1 MAGKY
6 IKKKS
11 TMIKRKGSALNL
23 LGRPVNRFDYG
34 GYPNMDNSMFPDM
47 NHYYSNTNNPNLRV
61 QKSETPVLQ
70 RVNGADKLF
79 NQPVTSS
86 KSSNPISSVSG
97 SGSGSKS
104 GKSGGA
110 GYDQM
115 ADTIGQVNT
124 GLAALN
130 AATDKSGGTKQ
141 GQLALS
147 QVSGGDGMNNMIGES
162 IFRTSQIL
170 GLFDN
175 AFTSKRKPLE
185 ETVGLYGNGGDLSR
199 NVNLFAGGGGA
210 AAGGGGFNF
219 GSMMGMMGNMGGGQG
234 GGMMGG
240 QGGGGKANDIQ
251 NAINTGM
258 ALAANSV
265 FESQNPSTGDLKT
278 RLYQAGARQFN
289 SITNQDLANEVGQ
302 RNMNYDHVGM
312 RDIRNKSL
320 FSEFNDSL
328 GASAKGYEA
337 GSSFGPWGAA
347 IGGVVGG
354 VSSLVGSIIGRHKA
368 VTEKHKINKAAD
380 IATARQGINLLQA
393 ADRIDKN
400 NNFNIAANY
409 GVQSAYGGPLNTMAD
424 GGKIDPTFIDRINT
438 SKANFVSRL
447 KDPNRKTIKNWEN
460 KGQVSTHKLSY
471 ATDDSGRAIVF
482 PMVQEVNGKLM
493 DYSNPKY
500 KKDWRAAMNNAIA
513 NKDTLMM
520 SPSQAEEFTT
530 QYKNYYPGFNEY
542 ASGGKIHINPANKG
556 KLTATSKRTGK
567 SFSELAHSSD
577 PLTRKRAIFALNARK
592 WNHKAYGGNLFD
604 DGGPIK
610 NPYQIDSTYVVPSY
624 NYIDNPLP
632 LTYGHG
638 GNGFLGGGAGGTWE
652 EAMARHGLTEFG
664 KPIPPE
670 RDFNQ
675 AYGEARKAKKKSF
688 IFDGKEYTTKYSVN
702 PWNNIIGSQR
712 IENKR
717 NSAGQPR
724 KRKGNNS
731 NVTAT
736 PSDITFGGGGEGF
749 KGGGAGAS
757 FINNKQYSYGGNLFK
772 DGGNAELM
780 KTLYNNNNLF
790 ASGGDADNTDFS
802 NGVTE
807 YNEGGTH
814 EENPNG
820 GVPVGT
826 DSKGTPNLVEQGEVR
841 YKDYIYSNRLSPSKE
856 VLDKVGLSPLYS
868 KYSFA
873 KCAEILSRE
882 SKERPNDPISQN
894 GLNSLMS
901 RLKDAQDM
909 TKEGTEKVPVEQSQP
924 SSDEQAQ
931 PTNNQNIMQ
940 EVQGENPGE
949 EPQEN
954 TQEEVENNA
963 DETQQYAEGGDLFNK
978 YNGVNLFVGGG
989 DGDVTPFDIS
999 QLVSEV
1005 PDDLGDNESE
1015 FSHNYLVD
1023 KYKNPNKASEYIPS
1037 NYKMSDINQ
1046 ARKFY
1051 NSFVTKAALNK
1062 RVQAYKT
1069 AFNTALNLYR
1079 NGDITRGVYYQ
1090 LCSRLQSKFKNFY
1103 VNNAG
1108 KHLNKVADSHSNT
1121 TKLYNRTKGLDLTGQ
1136 EIKEINQ
1143 EIKFAREHPESQL
1156 GYQSRNGIV
1165 YNKNGYAVTDPDKGY
1180 SMTDPYKTR
1189 IKNDADNA
1197 FSIYVTP
1204 SEKAAF
1210 KKHHDPSD
1218 KGVKKGENPPV
1229 NGAPP
1234 VNKSKIPNPSGRK
1247 GRYVTSSVN
1256 YNSPKINLQE
1266 QDLNENLNTS
1276 AIDELGK
1283 ILAQNKEGYKVT
1295 PTITEGDLQKNAKAI
1310 IDKQKEQ
1317 EAKDYIDQFSKNNT
1331 GKSWDKSKLRYA
1343 PVVGSAI
1350 GVISDLMGLTNKPN
1364 YDNENWLISQANSQ
1378 PNVNYKPSGNYLGY
1392 NPVDRD
1398 YALNKFNSAYSA
1410 SREQLADTANGNRAN
1425 LQAQLANLNNSYLGG
1440 LGDNEMKIELQN
1452 IANRNDVD
1460 KYNNSLDQA
1469 NAEMAM
1475 KAQMANAEQDRFRL
1489 QAFENAAQMKNA
1501 KDAAASQA
1509 KSANL
1514 TNLFDNIGNVGREEY
1529 QSNQLQWMKNNGI
1542 FGNTPISTLYDDFSK
1557 GKISGSDYVNQFLQ
1571 RGGSYEE
1578 AKYSLEHNG
1587 DMTPF
1592 LIRQKDEAKKEEA
1605 TNTQN
1610 KKALDFYNKFNEFAK
1625 TEQGKTFFSDN
1636 PDLNIF
1642 GVSNPSTE
1650 SSNTKAYGGKI
1661 KSKKRRYT
1669 K

>member
-34 GYPNMDNSMFPDM
+34 GYPNMDNSMFPNM

-70 RVNGADKLF
+70 KVNGADKLF

-97 SGSGSKS
+97 GGSKS
-104 GKSGGA
+104 GKSDGA

-115 ADTIGQVNT
+115 ADTLGQVNT

-147 QVSGGDGMNNMIGES
+147 QVSGGDDMNHMIGES
-162 IFRTSQIL
+162 IFGTSQIL

-251 NAINTGM
+251 NAVNTGM

-265 FESQNPSTGDLKT
+265 FESQNPSTGDLKS

-289 SITNQDLANEVGQ
+289 SVTNQDLANEVGQ
-302 RNMNYDHVGM
+302 RNMNYDHVGI

-337 GSSFGPWGAA
+337 GSAFGPWGAG

-354 VSSLVGSIIGRHKA
+354 TSSLVGSIIGRHKA
-368 VTEKHKINKAAD
+368 VPEKHKINKAAD
-380 IATARQGINLLQA
+380 VATARQGINLLQA

-438 SKANFVSRL
+438 SKANFISRL

-460 KGQVSTHKLSY
+460 KDQVSTHKLSY

-592 WNHKAYGGNLFD
+592 WNHKAYGGNLF
-604 DGGPIK
+604 
-610 NPYQIDSTYVVPSY
+610 
-624 NYIDNPLP
+624 
-632 LTYGHG
+632 
-638 GNGFLGGGAGGTWE
+638 
-652 EAMARHGLTEFG
+652 
-664 KPIPPE
+664 
-670 RDFNQ
+670 
-675 AYGEARKAKKKSF
+675 
-688 IFDGKEYTTKYSVN
+688 
-702 PWNNIIGSQR
+702 
-712 IENKR
+712 
-717 NSAGQPR
+717 
-724 KRKGNNS
+724 
-731 NVTAT
+731 
-736 PSDITFGGGGEGF
+736 
-749 KGGGAGAS
+749 
-757 FINNKQYSYGGNLFK
+757 K

-780 KTLYNNNNLF
+780 KTLYNNNNFF

-924 SSDEQAQ
+924 SSDEQVQ

-940 EVQGENPGE
+940 EVQGENPDE

-954 TQEEVENNA
+954 TQEEVENNNG
-963 DETQQYAEGGDLFNK
+963 ETQQYAEGGDLFNK
-978 YNGVNLFVGGG
+978 YNGVNILSLGTEQDPDNLSIVSPDHGLPKKVLINSKTRKPIKGIYDKQDMLLYG
-989 DGDVTPFDIS
+989 DDGYIYTPNGTVIARPNKDPKSKTKYPYLRNDYAVVNRFGAKVSYPFDPKRS
-999 QLVSEV
+999 YTSRYVTY
-1005 PDDLGDNESE
+1005 PD
-1015 FSHNYLVD
+1015 
-1023 KYKNPNKASEYIPS
+1023 ASYYTGEIH
-1037 NYKMSDINQ
+1037 KM
-1046 ARKFY
+1046 
-1051 NSFVTKAALNK
+1051 
-1062 RVQAYKT
+1062 
-1069 AFNTALNLYR
+1069 
-1079 NGDITRGVYYQ
+1079 NGKVVY
-1090 LCSRLQSKFKNFY
+1090 
-1103 VNNAG
+1103 
-1108 KHLNKVADSHSNT
+1108 
-1121 TKLYNRTKGLDLTGQ
+1121 
-1136 EIKEINQ
+1136 
-1143 EIKFAREHPESQL
+1143 
-1156 GYQSRNGIV
+1156 SRNGERTNINPDKEV
-1165 YNKNGYAVTDPDKGY
+1165 KSTNELIRKIYENKNNPIVKD
-1180 SMTDPYKTR
+1180 
-1189 IKNDADNA
+1189 DNNP
-1197 FSIYVTP
+1197 VVDNTGTP
-1204 SEKAAF
+1204 
-1210 KKHHDPSD
+1210 KKDGINSGSSD
-1218 KGVKKGENPPV
+1218 HST
-1229 NGAPP
+1229 
-1234 VNKSKIPNPSGRK
+1234 KSKYTKSK
-1247 GRYVTSSVN
+1247 STSN
-1256 YNSPKINLQE
+1256 INSQE
-1266 QDLNENLNTS
+1266 QALNENLNTS

-1310 IDKQKEQ
+1310 IDNQKEQ

-1364 YDNENWLISQANSQ
+1364 YDNENWLISQVNSQ

-1475 KAQMANAEQDRFRL
+1475 KAQMANVEQDRFRL

-1501 KDAAASQA
+1501 KDAATSQA

>member
-34 GYPNMDNSMFPDM
+34 GYPNMDNSMFPNM

-70 RVNGADKLF
+70 KVNGADKLF

-104 GKSGGA
+104 GKSDGA

-115 ADTIGQVNT
+115 ADTLGQVNT

-147 QVSGGDGMNNMIGES
+147 QVSGGDDMNHMIGES
-162 IFRTSQIL
+162 IFGTSQIL

-289 SITNQDLANEVGQ
+289 SVTNQDLANEVSQ

-337 GSSFGPWGAA
+337 GSAFGPWGAG

-354 VSSLVGSIIGRHKA
+354 SSSLIGSIIGRHKA

-380 IATARQGINLLQA
+380 VATARQGINLLQA

-409 GVQSAYGGPLNTMAD
+409 GIQSAYGGDLNTL
-424 GGKIDPTFIDRINT
+424 GN
-438 SKANFVSRL
+438 
-447 KDPNRKTIKNWEN
+447 
-460 KGQVSTHKLSY
+460 
-471 ATDDSGRAIVF
+471 
-482 PMVQEVNGKLM
+482 
-493 DYSNPKY
+493 
-500 KKDWRAAMNNAIA
+500 
-513 NKDTLMM
+513 
-520 SPSQAEEFTT
+520 
-530 QYKNYYPGFNEY
+530 
-542 ASGGKIHINPANKG
+542 GGKIHINPANKG

-610 NPYQIDSTYVVPSY
+610 NPYQTDSTYVVPSY

-632 LTYGHG
+632 LTYGNG

-670 RDFNQ
+670 RNFNQ

-688 IFDGKEYTTKYSVN
+688 IFNGKKYNTKYSVN
-702 PWNNIIGSQR
+702 PLNNIIGSQR

-749 KGGGAGAS
+749 KGGGAGGS
-757 FINNKQYSYGGNLFK
+757 YINNKQYSYGGNLFK

-780 KTLYNNNNLF
+780 KTLYNNNNFF

-909 TKEGTEKVPVEQSQP
+909 TKEDTKKAPVEQSQP
-924 SSDEQAQ
+924 SPDEQTQ
-931 PTNNQNIMQ
+931 PANNQNIMQ

-954 TQEEVENNA
+954 TQEEVENGA

-1015 FSHNYLVD
+1015 FSHNYLAD
-1023 KYKNPNKASEYIPS
+1023 RYNNPNKTSRYVS
-1037 NYKMSDINQ
+1037 LNQKDTDINKN
-1046 ARKFY
+1046 RKFY

-1062 RVQAYKT
+1062 RAQAYKT

-1090 LCSRLQSKFKNFY
+1090 LCSRLQNKFKNFY
-1103 VNNAG
+1103 LNNAG

-1121 TKLYNRTKGLDLTGQ
+1121 TMLYNRTEGLDLTGQ

-1180 SMTDPYKTR
+1180 FMTDPNKTR
-1189 IKNDADNA
+1189 IKNDPDNA

-1210 KKHHDPSD
+1210 KKHPDPSD
-1218 KGVKKGENPPV
+1218 EGVKKGENPPV
-1229 NGAPP
+1229 NGDPP
-1234 VNKSKIPNPSGRK
+1234 VNKSKIPDPSGRK

-1276 AIDELGK
+1276 AIEELGK